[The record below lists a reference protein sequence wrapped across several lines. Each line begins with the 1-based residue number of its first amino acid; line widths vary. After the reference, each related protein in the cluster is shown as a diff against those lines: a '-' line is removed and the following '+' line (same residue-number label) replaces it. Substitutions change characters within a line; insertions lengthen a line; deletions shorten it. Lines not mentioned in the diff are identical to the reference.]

1 MDVISRFLRD
11 TDIEIEIVDID
22 AADRALSGW
31 RRCGKGQHRASLNFG
46 DYFTYALAEQTGF
59 PLLCTGDDL
68 AATDL
73 EVIRP
78 ASQRGNPG

>member
-1 MDVISRFLRD
+1 MDVD
-11 TDIEIEIVDID
+11 VA

-31 RRCGKGQHRASLNFG
+31 RRYGKGRHSAALNVG
-46 DYFTYALAEQTGF
+46 DCCAYALAERTGI
-59 PLLCTGDDL
+59 PLLCTGDDF

-78 ASQRGNPG
+78 TSQLENPR